1 MTKRTKILIGS
12 LTAVAVTVV
21 ATVVVV
27 AASQGSGAPS
37 TAATRTPLTV
47 VTPGASVEPSAPV
60 SSPGAVTGGGATAA
74 GWVVEPTTTNAA
86 EYAEAALRAVTTFD
100 TRKATREQFLAY
112 LKTWMTTFVRDTP
125 GKDLDPDRTARIFEQ
140 LGSDVVP
147 PSDLWDEMTAMQ
159 TTAEPSFPEGTLE
172 AGPSGFDNQSFASV
186 VEVTYRPHG
195 STEEPW
201 ADSRKLA
208 VVVRCDEYTIPRPGS
223 DQKPGDCKV
232 INWAKLD
239 WSKQD

>member
-1 MTKRTKILIGS
+1 MTKKTGILIGAAA
-12 LTAVAVTVV
+12 AVAVAVV

-27 AASQGSGAPS
+27 TAGQAGGGEPS

-47 VTPGASVEPSAPV
+47 VTPGASVKPSA
-60 SSPGAVTGGGATAA
+60 AVTSPDAPTGDGATAA

-100 TRKATREQFLAY
+100 TRKATREEYLAY

-125 GKDLDPDRTARIFEQ
+125 TKDLDPDRTERLLDR
-140 LGSDVVP
+140 LGSDVIAP
-147 PSDLWDEMTAMQ
+147 ADLWNEMTAMQ
-159 TTAEPSFPEGTLE
+159 ATAEPSFPEGTLE
-172 AGPSGFDNQSFASV
+172 AGPSGFEDQSFAATV
-186 VEVTYRPHG
+186 QVTYRPHG
-195 STEEPW
+195 SPEEPW
-201 ADSRKLA
+201 ADTRKLA

-232 INWAKLD
+232 INWAKLTG
-239 WSKQD
+239 